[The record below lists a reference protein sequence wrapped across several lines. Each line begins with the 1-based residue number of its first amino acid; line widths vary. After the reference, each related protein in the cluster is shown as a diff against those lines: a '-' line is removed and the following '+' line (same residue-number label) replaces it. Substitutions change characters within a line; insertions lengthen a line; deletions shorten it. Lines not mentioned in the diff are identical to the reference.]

1 MNIKK
6 SFTPV
11 ERKKVLI
18 SNDFREI
25 LITQDTTIIEQRL
38 IVMILSCI
46 KDEQSMFISVKSPID
61 LGVQTQL
68 SFDECYDGWAN
79 QGTVNFIIPL
89 KDLNPKR
96 KMKNKSIKTALINMT
111 NINWL
116 QLKDESINGYKAV
129 PFILEPGWNRSN
141 IFFKMDKA
149 VMKHLLNMSHYFP
162 LRKDLPYKASSTNTL
177 RFLMWIL
184 KFKKIGGVTMAYSQ
198 VLKELY
204 IPNDKYDGRSRF
216 ERDFLMNIKADLDFC
231 SDLSFNYSYKDDKYS
246 FAIYDTGKAVG
257 VHEKFKTL
265 NELQI
270 DRALKYIKKKRE
282 LDEAQI
288 RILKNLYWL
297 RGYDELSK
305 MIKSKISSFCKGQ
318 DYIKA
323 VLILLE
329 K

>member
-1 MNIKK
+1 MNSKK

-25 LITQDTTIIEQRL
+25 LLTQDTTIIEQRL
-38 IVMILSCI
+38 IVMILSSI

-61 LGVQTQL
+61 FGIQTQL
-68 SFDECYDGWAN
+68 SFDDCFDGWAN
-79 QGTVNFIIPL
+79 QGTVDFIIPL
-89 KDLNPKR
+89 KDLNPER

-116 QLKDESINGYKAV
+116 QLKDDSINGFRAV
-129 PFILEPGWNRSN
+129 PFILEPGWNRTN

-177 RFLMWIL
+177 RFLMWII
-184 KFKKIGGVTMAYSQ
+184 KFRKFGGVTKNYTEI
-198 VLKELY
+198 LKELY
-204 IPNDKYDGRSRF
+204 IPTDKYEGRSRF
-216 ERDFLMNIKADLDFC
+216 ERDFLLNIKADLDFC
-231 SDLSFNYSYKDDKYS
+231 SDLSFNYSYKNDKYS
-246 FAIYDTGKAVG
+246 FVIYDTGKAVG
-257 VHEKFKTL
+257 FQENFKSL

-270 DRALKYIKKKRE
+270 DRALKYIKKKRA

-288 RILKNLYWL
+288 RVLKDLYL
-297 RGYDELSK
+297 FRGYDELSK
-305 MIKSKISSFCKGQ
+305 RIKSKVSPSYKGR

-323 VLILLE
+323 VLVLLA

>member
-6 SFTPV
+6 SFIPI

-38 IVMILSCI
+38 IVMILSSI

-68 SFDECYDGWAN
+68 SFDDCFDGWAN

-89 KDLNPKR
+89 KDLNPER

-184 KFKKIGGVTMAYSQ
+184 KFRKFGGVTMAYSQ

-216 ERDFLMNIKADLDFC
+216 ERDFVMNIKGDLDFC
-231 SDLSFNYSYKDDKYS
+231 NDLSFNYSYKEDKYS
-246 FAIYDTGKAVG
+246 FAIYDTGKTVG

-265 NELQI
+265 NDLQI

-288 RILKNLYWL
+288 RVLKSLYLL
-297 RGYDELSK
+297 RGYDKLAK
-305 MIKSKISSFCKGQ
+305 RIKSKISPSYKGQ

-323 VLILLE
+323 VLVLLE

>member
-1 MNIKK
+1 MMDSNHFSPK
-6 SFTPV
+6 P
-11 ERKKVLI
+11 RKKVLI

-46 KDEQSMFISVKSPID
+46 KDEQSLFISVKSPID

-68 SFDECYDGWAN
+68 SFDDCFDGWAN
-79 QGTVNFIIPL
+79 QGTVSFIIPL
-89 KDLNPKR
+89 MDLNPKR

-116 QLKDESINGYKAV
+116 QLKDDSINGFRAV
-129 PFILEPGWNRSN
+129 PFILEPGWNRTS

-149 VMKHLLNMSHYFP
+149 VLKHLLNMSHYFP

-184 KFKKIGGVTMAYSQ
+184 KFRKFGGVTMPYSQ

-204 IPNDKYDGRSRF
+204 IPSDKYEGRSRF

-231 SDLSFNYSYKDDKYS
+231 NDLSFNYSYEDDKYS

-257 VHEKFKTL
+257 IHEKFKTL

-282 LDEAQI
+282 LDEVQI
-288 RILKNLYWL
+288 RLIKNLYLL
-297 RGYDELSK
+297 RGYDELSRR
-305 MIKSKISSFCKGQ
+305 IKSKLDPSYIGQ

-323 VLILLE
+323 VLVLLE

>member
-1 MNIKK
+1 MNNKK
-6 SFTPV
+6 SFTPK

-25 LITQDTTIIEQRL
+25 LITQNTTIIEQRL

-68 SFDECYDGWAN
+68 SFDDCFDGWAN
-79 QGTVNFIIPL
+79 QGTVDFIIPL
-89 KDLNPKR
+89 KDLNPKQ

-149 VMKHLLNMSHYFP
+149 VMKHLLNMSQYFS

-184 KFKKIGGVTMAYSQ
+184 KFLNNGRVRMTYSQ
-198 VLKELY
+198 VLKELN
-204 IPNDKYDGRSRF
+204 IPNDKYEGRSRF
-216 ERDFLMNIKADLDFC
+216 ERDFLMNVKADLDFC
-231 SDLSFNYSYKDDKYS
+231 NDISFNYSFNNSNYY
-246 FAIYDTGKAVG
+246 FVIYNTSKAVG
-257 VHEKFKTL
+257 SHEKFKTL

-270 DRALKYIKKKRE
+270 DRSLKYIKKKRE
-282 LDEAQI
+282 LDDAQV
-288 RILKNLYWL
+288 RVLKKLYLL
-297 RGYDELSK
+297 RGYLELSK
-305 MIKSKISSFCKGQ
+305 KIKSKISPFCKGQ

-323 VLILLE
+323 VLFLLE
-329 K
+329 N